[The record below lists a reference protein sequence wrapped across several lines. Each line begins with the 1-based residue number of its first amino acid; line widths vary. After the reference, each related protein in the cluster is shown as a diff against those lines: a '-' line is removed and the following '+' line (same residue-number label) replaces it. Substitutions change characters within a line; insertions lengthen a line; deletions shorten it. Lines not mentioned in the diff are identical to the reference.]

1 MPQIYL
7 QRNQVLPAA
16 GADATQ
22 VQARAT
28 RYGDLFAVGLGGPH
42 AGLVAEGS
50 YFRATTPTFGTGIAM
65 GIQTAWSATA
75 NVLALI
81 RNTAAASGPTI
92 YMDYIKL
99 ICTAAGLTTTASD
112 LGLIIDTANRY
123 SAGGTLLTNVNANSG
138 SVVAS
143 IADIRFGIVT
153 ALAAVAPRQLSRDR
167 IKTQAAPCWVIGD
180 EVVINFGANDTF
192 GGLTSGAAGSIFP
205 VGVGP
210 VALGPGG
217 NHSLLVHM
225 WNPGNATTAPSWEVE
240 MGWWER

>member
-1 MPQIYL
+1 VPQIYL
-7 QRNQVLPAA
+7 QRNQILPAA

-28 RYGDLFAVGLGGPH
+28 RYGDLTSVVMGGPMS
-42 AGLVAEGS
+42 ALAAEGS
-50 YFRATTPTFGTGIAM
+50 YFRATNPTFGTGIAM
-65 GIQTAWSATA
+65 GIQTTWSATA
-75 NVLALI
+75 NVLMLI

-99 ICTAAGLTTTASD
+99 ICTAAGLTTTAAD
-112 LGLIIDTANRY
+112 LGLIIDTANRF
-123 SAGGTLLTNVNANSG
+123 STGGTLLTAVNANSG

-167 IKTQAAPCWVIGD
+167 VKTQAAPCWTVGD
-180 EVVINFGANDTF
+180 EIVINFGANDTF
-192 GGLTSGAAGSIFP
+192 GGLTSGGAGAIFP

-225 WNPGNATTAPSWEVE
+225 WNTANATTAPSWEVE
-240 MGWWER
+240 VGWWER